1 MNAVMTKATANP
13 ADDAYEAGLKLAQEG
28 RHAEAIESFERAL
41 NRQPDDARVL
51 FALANTAQAVGHR
64 DAAETFFRRVLE
76 QQPDRREALV
86 NLANLL
92 RAGNRTQD
100 VIALLKPALERTPG
114 EAALWLTLGSAL
126 NEAGDR
132 ATAETFYREA
142 LRLSPGYPPALG
154 NLADI
159 LADNGAI
166 DEALA
171 MYGEVLRDDSENAQ
185 ARLNR
190 AILFLIAG
198 KLESGWADY
207 EYRLMLKGKA
217 LTRDHGLP
225 RWDGTPKRNLRL
237 LVAAEQ
243 GVGDQLAFVSLLPE
257 LADTLA
263 RQGGRVI
270 LEAEPRL
277 VPLFARSF
285 PKVRVHASDMETRG
299 ENKLAHYH
307 WLPAVGGADCAI
319 AMGSLPGLMRK
330 ALGDFP
336 KNHSYLA
343 PSGERENWARWL
355 REQGSGPYIGL
366 CWRSGLLGGARNL
379 QYAPLEAWG
388 EFLKAVPGTLVSLQY
403 DGRTEEIAALEQMS
417 GRRIFIPPDLD
428 QKQEM
433 DRTSSLIA
441 ALDAVASAPTAVS
454 WIAAGLGV
462 PTLKILYKIS
472 WTALGTDYEP
482 FAPACRCIMPDENGD
497 WGTTFARAA
506 TALNAIGPSR
516 S

>member
-1 MNAVMTKATANP
+1 MTNATASP
-13 ADDAYEAGLKLAQEG
+13 TDDAYEAGLKLAQEG
-28 RHAEAIESFERAL
+28 LQAEAIACFERAL
-41 NRQPDDARVL
+41 ERQPNDARVL
-51 FALANTAQAVGHR
+51 FALGNTAEAVGHR

-142 LRLSPGYPPALG
+142 LRLAPGYPPALG

-166 DEALA
+166 DDALA
-171 MYGEVLRDDSENAQ
+171 MYGEVLRSDPENAQ

-190 AILFLIAG
+190 AILFLVAG
-198 KLESGWADY
+198 NLENGWTDY
-207 EYRLMLKGKA
+207 EYRLMIKGKSPS
-217 LTRDHGLP
+217 RDHGLP
-225 RWDGTPKRNLRL
+225 RWDGTPIKNLPL

-243 GVGDQLAFVSLLPE
+243 GVGDQLAFVSLIPE
-257 LADTLA
+257 LSETLA
-263 RQGGRVI
+263 SQGGRVI

-277 VPLFARSF
+277 VALFARSF
-285 PKVRVHASDMETRG
+285 ADVRVHTSDMETRG
-299 ENKLAHYH
+299 GNKLARYR
-307 WLPAVGGADCAI
+307 WLPAAGGADRVI
-319 AMGSLPGLMRK
+319 EMGSLPRLLRQS
-330 ALGDFP
+330 LGDFP
-336 KNHSYLA
+336 KRHAYLT
-343 PSGERENWARWL
+343 PSDERGSWSRWL
-355 REQGSGPYIGL
+355 DEHGSPPYIGL

-379 QYAPLEAWG
+379 QYAPLAAWG

-403 DGRTEEIAALEQMS
+403 DGRTEEISALEQIC
-417 GRRIFIPPDLD
+417 GRRILVPPNLD

-433 DRTSSLIA
+433 DRTASLIA

-454 WIAAGLGV
+454 WISAGLGG

-497 WGTTFARAA
+497 WTTTFARAA